1 MRRRGAALS
10 VIVSLALTGCF
21 NQGPMNELRTSMSEL
36 AVPAQLEPAR
46 TAPWQDYEWE
56 SLELSDGREALTWEG
71 PRGIDNET
79 AWLLSGWYVVSST
92 DGEDPLEQG
101 CLVLEE
107 LLMSNSPDPTAVGN
121 RLARCQSDDWPVRRT
136 YTVRWTTTTDERD
149 FEVTAALHR
158 ARPDRPWAVTV
169 TVSE

>member
-107 LLMSNSPDPTAVGN
+107 LLCTVPGRTAPG
-121 RLARCQSDDWPVRRT
+121 L
-136 YTVRWTTTTDERD
+136 
-149 FEVTAALHR
+149 
-158 ARPDRPWAVTV
+158 
-169 TVSE
+169 